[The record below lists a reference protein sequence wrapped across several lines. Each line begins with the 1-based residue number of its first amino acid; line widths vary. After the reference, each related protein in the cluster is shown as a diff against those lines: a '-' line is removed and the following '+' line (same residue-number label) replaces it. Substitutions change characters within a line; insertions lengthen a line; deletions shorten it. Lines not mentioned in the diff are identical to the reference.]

1 MLTDNKE
8 IFCPQAKFITSAE
21 FATVEPIYM
30 YHLQQEQFEYSH
42 PEDLKNV
49 HIKMRRVFSF
59 SPKAGIEIG
68 GAVTDVNIC
77 GCIEAVCLTGFNAG
91 HWP

>member
-30 YHLQQEQFEYSH
+30 YHLEHERFEYRH

-59 SPKAGIEIG
+59 SPKAGERYTLRFSAADYAKVYINGKQVGQGPCG
-68 GAVTDVNIC
+68 G
-77 GCIEAVCLTGFNAG
+77 
-91 HWP
+91 